1 MAKPPHI
8 MNVLKKY
15 QSLQEK
21 EYMVVSSPIHLL
33 EIIKDII
40 DKDLKSW
47 IENEGAYKYIDELAK
62 KKANRNAEDFIQKTI
77 KSQIEL
83 ALIKRGFRPSE
94 LRIKREEQTL
104 DDKRIDF
111 TVSYGLVGQILIEL
125 KLDSNVEANS
135 THKKGQEYTEK
146 LHQYIKGSNSDFGI
160 FLIFNVDSA
169 RMVFDMQ
176 IQKLIEHY
184 SSEELI
190 SVMGINCRV

>member
-1 MAKPPHI
+1 M
-8 MNVLKKY
+8 
-15 QSLQEK
+15 
-21 EYMVVSSPIHLL
+21 
-33 EIIKDII
+33 
-40 DKDLKSW
+40 
-47 IENEGAYKYIDELAK
+47 AK

-77 KSQIEL
+77 KSLIEL